1 MEAAQKAL
9 RKNGLVAVQSEQPV
23 PKGKGKRKAS
33 EGDAAGSGA
42 SSSTGGHAS
51 AKPEDAEASSSA
63 CGAPAK
69 RLRTKQAPA
78 EPVCIGEAA
87 PSAHALA
94 NDAPEALLE
103 QDLNPEG
110 QEGCF
115 GRLRISGGC
124 QPSWPASAWKAAL
137 FQVLL
142 HSDSACQSRRRHV
155 YRVCP
160 LQPCLLCEEAN
171 IAKHLDPWCSHPF
184 GKGRRRDV
192 CERSCGQG
200 PRDDVSK
207 GVTISWHGEPSASW
221 KAAQVVAGW
230 VPPTPLERD
239 EEDIA

>member
-110 QEGCF
+110 LSEPVSKKDRAAQKRKRDALAALEFLEAANLPGLHLPEKQHFSKCSF
-115 GRLRISGGC
+115 TLTA
-124 QPSWPASAWKAAL
+124 PASRADATSIGCVLYNRAFFVKKPTSPSTWTPGARILLGKAGAGMCVNGL
-137 FQVLL
+137 VV
-142 HSDSACQSRRRHV
+142 R
-155 YRVCP
+155 
-160 LQPCLLCEEAN
+160 
-171 IAKHLDPWCSHPF
+171 
-184 GKGRRRDV
+184 G
-192 CERSCGQG
+192 
-200 PRDDVSK
+200 
-207 GVTISWHGEPSASW
+207 HGM
-221 KAAQVVAGW
+221 
-230 VPPTPLERD
+230 T
-239 EEDIA
+239 